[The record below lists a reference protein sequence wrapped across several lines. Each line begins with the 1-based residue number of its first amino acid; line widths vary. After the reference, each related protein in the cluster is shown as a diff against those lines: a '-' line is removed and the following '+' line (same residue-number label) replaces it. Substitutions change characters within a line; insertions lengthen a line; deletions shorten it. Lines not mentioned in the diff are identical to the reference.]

1 MAQRNI
7 PGIGPCEITRLH
19 CGSFAVT
26 LPNGDTAEVVERENS
41 RCAAKVTAG
50 TTQGWEVALA
60 FTNHLRALRGVVAP
74 EPVRMSDAEC
84 EGYAAEQDSMNRRLL
99 GRMGFRATVAA

>member
-1 MAQRNI
+1 MATREI
-7 PGIGPCEITRLH
+7 AGLGLCAITRLH

-41 RCAAKVTAG
+41 RCAATVTAG

-60 FTNHLRALRGVVAP
+60 FTNHLRALRGIVVP
-74 EPVRMSDAEC
+74 EPVRMSDEEC
-84 EGYAAEQDSMNRRLL
+84 EGYSAIIQSGVDRQL
-99 GRMGFRATVAA
+99 RATAFGSR